1 MEQAIEVK
9 DLWKKYHAIEAVRGI
24 SFSVKKGDLFA
35 FLGENGAGKS
45 TTINILVTVLAKTSG
60 RVRVNGFDLDK
71 EAQHIRESIGVVF
84 QGSVL
89 DRCLTVKENLA
100 SRGAYY
106 GYYGKGLEERLASLS
121 KLLRLE
127 ELWKRRYED
136 LSGGQRRRVD
146 IARALLH
153 EPEILFLDEP
163 TTGLDPSSRKE
174 IWDIISQLRKNT
186 GLTVFLTT
194 HYMEEASEAN
204 EAVILEKGQIVCDDS
219 PLRLKNKYSHN
230 KLIVHHPSL
239 KARELLLASG
249 LVLEE
254 DKDWIK
260 ASFDQNSDII
270 DLLYQGKTAFAD
282 YEIVKGDMDDVFLN
296 VTGRKLED

>member
-1 MEQAIEVK
+1 MENAIEVK
-9 DLWKKYHAIEAVRGI
+9 NLWKKYHAVEAVRGI
-24 SFSVKKGDLFA
+24 TFAVKKGDLFA

-45 TTINILVTVLAKTSG
+45 TTINILCTVLAKTSG
-60 RVRVNGFDLDK
+60 EVRVNGFDLDK
-71 EAQHIRESIGVVF
+71 ETQSIRESIGVVF

-100 SRGAYY
+100 SRGSFY
-106 GYYGKGLEERLASLS
+106 GYYGKGLDERLSALS
-121 KLLRLE
+121 RLLRLE
-127 ELWKRRYED
+127 EIWKRRYES

-163 TTGLDPSSRKE
+163 TTGLDPASRKE
-174 IWDIISQLRKNT
+174 IWGIITQLRKNA

-194 HYMEEASEAN
+194 HYMEEASEAA
-204 EAVILEKGQIVCDDS
+204 EAVILEKGKIVCDDS
-219 PLRLKNKYSHN
+219 PLNLKNRYSHN

-239 KARELLLASG
+239 KARELLKKSG
-249 LVLEE
+249 LALEE

-260 ASFDQNSDII
+260 ALFDRNSDLA
-270 DLLYQGKTAFAD
+270 DLLYKGKDDLLD